1 MLTGVNKNQL
11 RFLMLCM
18 IWGSTWIGTKAGIE
32 AVPPLLFAGT
42 RFTAAGIL
50 LLLYTLAKGETARF
64 KVQDGIRFVVVSIL
78 MITLCYGPLFWGM
91 QYIDSGTAA
100 VLEMSL
106 TPIALLVFALLLNE
120 ETLDGRRI
128 LAIALGVC
136 GLVVLFWPASAY
148 VSLPAAEA
156 FPGASLWGGLAV
168 ASAAFTYGYGSV
180 LARPLLRTYP
190 ALFVSGVTTLVG
202 GIALLIAAVAFEPGA
217 VSALSGDWGT
227 VAWLGWFFLVIF
239 GSLIGY
245 TTFMRLLRDIGASR
259 AGSYAFVSPVIAVAL
274 GAAVFAEQITALD
287 VIGIFVMLSGAYL
300 AMSGAPATDATAL
313 ESEADRKRPHEDL
326 DNDPKCEIPRIHQ
339 TKPAMRGR
347 LR

>member
-1 MLTGVNKNQL
+1 MLADVNKNQL

-50 LLLYTLAKGETARF
+50 LLLYTLAKGEATSF
-64 KVQDGIRFVVVSIL
+64 KVQDGFRFTVVSIL

-136 GLVVLFWPASAY
+136 GLVVLFWPAAANGN
-148 VSLPAAEA
+148 LPAAEA
-156 FPGASLWGGLAV
+156 FPDASLWGGLAV

-190 ALFVSGVTTLVG
+190 ALFVSGVSTLVG
-202 GIALLIAAVAFEPGA
+202 GIVLLIAALAFEPGA
-217 VSALSGDWGT
+217 VVALSGDWGT

-259 AGSYAFVSPVIAVAL
+259 AGSYAFVSPVVAVAL
-274 GAAVFAEQITALD
+274 GAAVFAEQITAMD
-287 VIGIFVMLSGAYL
+287 VIGIVVMLSGAYL
-300 AMSGAPATDATAL
+300 AMSGVPATDATVL
-313 ESEADRKRPHEDL
+313 EREPEPKRPHEDL
-326 DNDPKCEIPRIHQ
+326 DHDLKCQIRAITEKNQ
-339 TKPAMRGR
+339 QCRGR

>member
-1 MLTGVNKNQL
+1 MRTAVNKNQL
-11 RFLMLCM
+11 RFLLLCM

-42 RFTAAGIL
+42 RFTAAGML
-50 LLLYTLAKGETARF
+50 LLLYARAKGETARL
-64 KVQDGIRFVVVSIL
+64 KLYDGFRLSGVSIL

-128 LAIALGVC
+128 LAIALGIS
-136 GLVVLFWPASAY
+136 GLIVLFWPAADP
-148 VSLPAAEA
+148 VSLPTAEA

-190 ALFVSGVTTLVG
+190 AVFLSGLTTFVG
-202 GIALLIAAVAFEPGA
+202 GVVLLVVALALEPGA
-217 VSALSGDWGT
+217 ISALSGNWGT

-274 GAAVFAEQITALD
+274 GAAFFAERVTIAD
-287 VIGIFVMLSGAYL
+287 VVGIIIMLSGAYL
-300 AMSGAPATDATAL
+300 ALSGAPATEAAAA
-313 ESEADRKRPHEDL
+313 ES
-326 DNDPKCEIPRIHQ
+326 
-339 TKPAMRGR
+339 
-347 LR
+347 